1 MVLYGSNDGTGIDPR
16 IGKIPE
22 LSQPPLSSYNSYQQ
36 LDRDANVQLQKGN
49 DVARTLPDS
58 SKLTV
63 TFKDLVK
70 DKDTGES
77 RYVLNMSIVRDT
89 KAFLPSLE
97 VKAKENN
104 WFFVA
109 GQRYKNGI
117 LVIGIRIL

>member
-1 MVLYGSNDGTGIDPR
+1 
-16 IGKIPE
+16 
-22 LSQPPLSSYNSYQQ
+22 
-36 LDRDANVQLQKGN
+36 
-49 DVARTLPDS
+49 
-58 SKLTV
+58 
-63 TFKDLVK
+63 
-70 DKDTGES
+70 
-77 RYVLNMSIVRDT
+77 MSIVRDT